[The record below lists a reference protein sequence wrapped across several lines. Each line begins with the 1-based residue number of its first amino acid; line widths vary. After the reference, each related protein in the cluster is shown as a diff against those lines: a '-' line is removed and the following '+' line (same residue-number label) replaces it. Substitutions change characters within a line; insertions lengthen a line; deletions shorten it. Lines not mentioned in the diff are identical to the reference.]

1 MDRHKKKK
9 GIQRKH
15 FIAGILALAVI
26 VVAAE
31 VLLLTGVF
39 GKKDKKKN
47 TNNVTPTE
55 AAGQPTEKI
64 EVTQAPPANPDLVTV
79 YRETVRYFMHNAES
93 YPGVEMKYN
102 EQGQMTEY
110 FEMDYTESVYIHHLY
125 EYDSEDRLVKT
136 EKYEKNGKLAET
148 VTRTYDEAGNIRE
161 ILYQPGPGRLI
172 SPERTSY
179 EYDEKGRKVKES
191 MHALEPEVFEY
202 EIDYVYN
209 DADLQT
215 DYYWHGAYGDSV
227 EHYHYDFDSAGR
239 EIRSSKEQEDGT
251 FITITEK
258 EYDGKGNVIR
268 DVLYNEQGLWVASR
282 LYSYDERGL
291 LLEKRDLST
300 EEGNPDQFYSK
311 TVCLYDEKGRKTR
324 ETMYYTDDVTLS
336 DEGFVYD
343 ENGCLKEKVYY
354 NEDGTVSGSVK
365 YEYMAFSIPYDKL
378 TEDDLE
384 WYNRE
389 NRQ

>member
-1 MDRHKKKK
+1 MDRNKKKK
-9 GIQRKH
+9 GIRRKY
-15 FIAGILALAVI
+15 FVAGILALAVI

-31 VLLLTGVF
+31 ILLLTGVF
-39 GKKDKKKN
+39 GRKDKKKN
-47 TNNVTPTE
+47 ANNVTPTE
-55 AAGQPTEKI
+55 ETNRPTKKI

-79 YRETVRYFMHNAES
+79 YRETVRYFMNNAEF
-93 YPGVEMKYN
+93 YPGVKMKYN

-110 FEMDYTESVYIHHLY
+110 FEMDYTESVYTHRRY
-125 EYDSEDRLVKT
+125 EYDSEGRLVKT
-136 EKYEKNGKLAET
+136 EQYGEKGELSET
-148 VTRTYDEAGNIRE
+148 TTRTYDEAGNIRE
-161 ILYQPGPGRLI
+161 ILYQPGPGMSI

-215 DYYWHGAYGDSV
+215 DYYWYGSHGDSV

-268 DVLYNEQGLWVASR
+268 DVLYNEQGLWVATR

-291 LLEKRDLST
+291 LLETRNLSS
-300 EEGNPDQFYSK
+300 EDGDPDQFYAK

-324 ETMYYTDDVTLS
+324 ETMYYTDDVILRVE
-336 DEGFVYD
+336 DFVYD
-343 ENGCLKEKVYY
+343 ENGCMKEKVLY

-365 YEYMAFSIPYDKL
+365 YEYMAFSIPYEKL